1 MISIKG
7 LNKDYFK
14 LMLGFIFSALT
25 APLLTSVDTAV
36 VGQLSNPAF
45 IGGVALGGTV
55 FNTMYWLLG
64 FLRVSTSGYSAK
76 AYGLQNE
83 KEEMFALI
91 RPTTVAI
98 VLGMLF
104 WIIQTPLLKAAA
116 SFYKTSAEI
125 IYYMEVYYRIL
136 IWGAPFVLLN
146 YTFLGWIMG
155 RRQLKECL
163 ILQLTTNFTNILLDF
178 FFVRGL
184 NMNVEGVAYA
194 TLIAQVT
201 TTILSICIILKGKK
215 SDSFSIRNAIKKMK
229 VKEVFEGKAMK
240 EIGAVNF
247 DLVIRTVCL
256 LTVTNLFMEESA
268 LNGKIILAA
277 NSILFQTQYLMASF
291 FDGTANA
298 SSVFTGNAIGEKN
311 KSKIEWT
318 IKKSFQMCGIISVIL
333 CIILVLLEKRL
344 VRLYTN
350 NTEVIEIA
358 GNYIVWMMIY
368 PLIINAGLIFY
379 GVFSGVTYISPVRNS
394 MLLSLG
400 IFIMFYMT
408 VAKLWGNHGLWFSFI
423 MFSAGRSVFLIM
435 YIPKLR
441 KRIYN
446 EIEGI
451 LK

>member
-1 MISIKG
+1 M
-7 LNKDYFK
+7 
-14 LMLGFIFSALT
+14 
-25 APLLTSVDTAV
+25 
-36 VGQLSNPAF
+36 
-45 IGGVALGGTV
+45 
-55 FNTMYWLLG
+55 
-64 FLRVSTSGYSAK
+64 
-76 AYGLQNE
+76 
-83 KEEMFALI
+83 
-91 RPTTVAI
+91 
-98 VLGMLF
+98 
-104 WIIQTPLLKAAA
+104 
-116 SFYKTSAEI
+116 
-125 IYYMEVYYRIL
+125 
-136 IWGAPFVLLN
+136 LLN

-163 ILQLTTNFTNILLDF
+163 MLQLTTNFTNILLDF

-268 LNGKIILAA
+268 LNGKFILAA

-350 NTEVIEIA
+350 NTEVIETA

-379 GVFSGVTYISPVRNS
+379 GVFSGATYISPVRNS

-408 VAKLWGNHGLWFSFI
+408 VARLWGNHGLWFSFI

-435 YIPKLR
+435 YITKLR
-441 KRIYN
+441 KKIYN
-446 EIEGI
+446 EIEEI

>member
-45 IGGVALGGTV
+45 IGGVALGGTI

-91 RPTTVAI
+91 RPTTVSI

-215 SDSFSIRNAIKKMK
+215 SDSFIIRNAIKKMK

-240 EIGAVNF
+240 
-247 DLVIRTVCL
+247 
-256 LTVTNLFMEESA
+256 
-268 LNGKIILAA
+268 
-277 NSILFQTQYLMASF
+277 
-291 FDGTANA
+291 
-298 SSVFTGNAIGEKN
+298 
-311 KSKIEWT
+311 
-318 IKKSFQMCGIISVIL
+318 
-333 CIILVLLEKRL
+333 
-344 VRLYTN
+344 
-350 NTEVIEIA
+350 
-358 GNYIVWMMIY
+358 
-368 PLIINAGLIFY
+368 
-379 GVFSGVTYISPVRNS
+379 
-394 MLLSLG
+394 
-400 IFIMFYMT
+400 
-408 VAKLWGNHGLWFSFI
+408 
-423 MFSAGRSVFLIM
+423 
-435 YIPKLR
+435 
-441 KRIYN
+441 
-446 EIEGI
+446 
-451 LK
+451 

>member
-45 IGGVALGGTV
+45 IGGVALGGTI

-91 RPTTVAI
+91 RPTTVSI

-104 WIIQTPLLKAAA
+104 WIIQTPLLKVAAF
-116 SFYKTSAEI
+116 FYKTSAEI

-163 ILQLTTNFTNILLDF
+163 ILQLATNFTNIFLDF

-298 SSVFTGNAIGEKN
+298 SSVFTGNAIGERKFFCRQVQQRYRER
-311 KSKIEWT
+311 SICL
-318 IKKSFQMCGIISVIL
+318 SD
-333 CIILVLLEKRL
+333 CIRLWIDLE
-344 VRLYTN
+344 
-350 NTEVIEIA
+350 
-358 GNYIVWMMIY
+358 
-368 PLIINAGLIFY
+368 
-379 GVFSGVTYISPVRNS
+379 
-394 MLLSLG
+394 
-400 IFIMFYMT
+400 
-408 VAKLWGNHGLWFSFI
+408 
-423 MFSAGRSVFLIM
+423 
-435 YIPKLR
+435 
-441 KRIYN
+441 
-446 EIEGI
+446 
-451 LK
+451 